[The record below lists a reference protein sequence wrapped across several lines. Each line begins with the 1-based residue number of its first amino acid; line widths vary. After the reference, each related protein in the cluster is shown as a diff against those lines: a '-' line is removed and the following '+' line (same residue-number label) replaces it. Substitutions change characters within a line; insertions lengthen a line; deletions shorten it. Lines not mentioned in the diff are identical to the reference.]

1 VVEEVEEWVV
11 DEEEEDKNNYY
22 KNFIG
27 GIQMLSLKNPFIF
40 APVKTGYSD
49 GNGMVTEK
57 HLAFYNRRAKYLG
70 AITPEP
76 FYLDKGLR
84 EILTQLGIDNDDKIE
99 GLKRLTKV
107 IHQFN
112 TKVIAHL
119 NHPGRMANPKIPGNY
134 YVSATNIPCENGG
147 ATPKRMDVDDI
158 KKAIELFANT
168 AIRAEKSGFD
178 MIELQ
183 FGHGYLPAQFISPF
197 VNNRNDEYGGN
208 FEKRVKFPLD
218 ILTAVKEVTNLPI
231 IVRISGDE
239 MIPEGI
245 KLPEMIKF
253 SKILEK
259 KGVQAIHVSAGS
271 VCSTPPWYFQHM
283 FIEKGKTWELAKAI
297 KTQVNIPV
305 IFVGRINRIDD
316 IEKIKNEYATDY
328 IAIGRALVADPDFI
342 GKYLSEEKG
351 QIRPCLA
358 CEQGCLGGLRAGQGL
373 KCLVNPEVGKENEP
387 VKAAKMVKK
396 IAVIGGGL
404 AGMQAALTLNERGHK
419 IDLYEKNSLGGQF
432 NLAHLTPHKKSM
444 ECLVPYFVNELKHKR
459 INVIYKE
466 TTSADILSK
475 YDGIILATGSKP
487 AVPAIDGL
495 DKFFWADIMLE
506 ENIPS
511 DKKILIIG
519 GGLIGVDI
527 ATALIPRNNKV
538 IIVKRTTDFG
548 EDMEM
553 ISKNLSIKMMKE
565 KDVMFSDYTH
575 IKKIDKRTVY
585 AERNG
590 EKITFNDID
599 IIVVSTSMNSYNPL
613 EKELVKKMPVYTIG
627 DARKV
632 GNVLNAIHDGYE
644 TAKVI

>member
-1 VVEEVEEWVV
+1 
-11 DEEEEDKNNYY
+11 
-22 KNFIG
+22 
-27 GIQMLSLKNPFIF
+27 
-40 APVKTGYSD
+40 
-49 GNGMVTEK
+49 
-57 HLAFYNRRAKYLG
+57 
-70 AITPEP
+70 
-76 FYLDKGLR
+76 
-84 EILTQLGIDNDDKIE
+84 
-99 GLKRLTKV
+99 
-107 IHQFN
+107 
-112 TKVIAHL
+112 
-119 NHPGRMANPKIPGNY
+119 
-134 YVSATNIPCENGG
+134 
-147 ATPKRMDVDDI
+147 
-158 KKAIELFANT
+158 
-168 AIRAEKSGFD
+168 
-178 MIELQ
+178 
-183 FGHGYLPAQFISPF
+183 
-197 VNNRNDEYGGN
+197 
-208 FEKRVKFPLD
+208 
-218 ILTAVKEVTNLPI
+218 
-231 IVRISGDE
+231 
-239 MIPEGI
+239 
-245 KLPEMIKF
+245 
-253 SKILEK
+253 
-259 KGVQAIHVSAGS
+259 
-271 VCSTPPWYFQHM
+271 
-283 FIEKGKTWELAKAI
+283 
-297 KTQVNIPV
+297 
-305 IFVGRINRIDD
+305 
-316 IEKIKNEYATDY
+316 
-328 IAIGRALVADPDFI
+328 
-342 GKYLSEEKG
+342 
-351 QIRPCLA
+351 LA